1 MQADFSNMAEMGLN
15 SIRLPIGWWYF
26 AEDAGLPF
34 APYLVPQQKTS
45 DPTHPITK
53 IINYANEAKLMV
65 TIDLHGAPSSQNGL
79 DNSGQRSMDPQV
91 ENWGDTWLYNE
102 TAKTATTSVLV
113 AITKYINRLNAAGT
127 HNVIMLELVNE
138 PWVFGDMSRV
148 RDWCAA
154 QPQHCCH
161 TPADD
166 PANTSKS
173 LSANAAGGR
182 YIDATTAIRAENST
196 LPLLYHDAFRHEEWS
211 WLLHRF
217 PFENVYM
224 DTHLYHVRPRHP
236 AALWIP
242 FLVHIWTPC
251 FVQVQNVS
259 RSDRVDSCRLSTSTT
274 LPPRT
279 PTATSRR

>member
-1 MQADFSNMAEMGLN
+1 MAEMGLN

-53 IINYANEAKLMV
+53 IINYAQEAKLMV

-91 ENWGDTWLYNE
+91 ENWGDTWLYND

-154 QPQHCCH
+154 QPPALLPYPGRRSRQHIKEFECQCCGGQVH
-161 TPADD
+161 RRDD
-166 PANTSKS
+166 C
-173 LSANAAGGR
+173 
-182 YIDATTAIRAENST
+182 D
-196 LPLLYHDAFRHEEWS
+196 
-211 WLLHRF
+211 
-217 PFENVYM
+217 
-224 DTHLYHVRPRHP
+224 PR
-236 AALWIP
+236 
-242 FLVHIWTPC
+242 
-251 FVQVQNVS
+251 
-259 RSDRVDSCRLSTSTT
+259 
-274 LPPRT
+274 
-279 PTATSRR
+279 